1 MGGFCRTYAAQ
12 WLAEQPGM
20 LVCSCFHI
28 CIAFAGAAYS
38 PARVSYDRAIVA
50 PHGLYGC
57 GANFAVGVRCKIL
70 NRRAAGLRRKIL
82 QWCTVQNSEL
92 ACGAKFCTGIR
103 HKILNRRAA
112 QNFAPAYGA
121 KFCTSMRRKILQRRT
136 VQNFEPAYRSTI
148 LCRSI
153 WLYTTGRE

>member
-1 MGGFCRTYAAQ
+1 MYAAQ

-28 CIAFAGAAYS
+28 RIAFAGAAYS

-70 NRRAAGLRRKIL
+70 NRHAAGLRRKIL
-82 QWCTVQNSEL
+82 HRHTAQNSEP
-92 ACGAKFCTGIR
+92 ACGAKFCTSV
-103 HKILNRRAA
+103 RRKNLYQHAA
-112 QNFAPAYGA
+112 QNFAAAYGA
-121 KFCTSMRRKILQRRT
+121 KF
-136 VQNFEPAYRSTI
+136 
-148 LCRSI
+148 
-153 WLYTTGRE
+153 